1 MAGVAVDREDHVFVY
16 SRSTLPIVVLDR
28 EGTFVRGWGKG
39 EFVRPHGIHVGADG
53 TLWCVDDEGQRLVR
67 YTLAGERLEVI
78 ARENRAAET
87 GYVVGDAR
95 SVRHATDP
103 FCYPTGVAS
112 GKSGDIWVTDG
123 YGNARLHHFD
133 ERRDLIASF
142 GRPGRGPVE
151 FVIPHGVVR
160 LPNGNLLVCDREN
173 ERVQILDPSGKM
185 VGEWSGVHFPNS
197 IATHDHVLYYVAEL
211 GNIIQGVPPE
221 MKVVADASYARVT
234 CRNGSGSLLAEILPP
249 PGAERDIWF
258 APHGIAV
265 DSRGDIYV
273 AQVRTAYSRGMDA
286 TGRPCLGK
294 LRWRERV
301 ANVAL
306 GTDAGSG
313 EV

>member
-1 MAGVAVDREDHVFVY
+1 MGRLPPELDGRDVAGVAVDREDHVFVY

-133 ERRDLIASF
+133 ERRDSDSFVRATGERTGRVCNSSRCSAPPQRELVGMRSRERAGPDPRPFRENGRGMVGGTLPEQYRDTRPRPILCGRTGEHYSRSSAGDESGRRCFVRKGDVSQRLGVAVSGNIASTWCRARHLVRASRNCRRF
-142 GRPGRGPVE
+142 AGRHIRCSSEDG
-151 FVIPHGVVR
+151 
-160 LPNGNLLVCDREN
+160 L
-173 ERVQILDPSGKM
+173 Q
-185 VGEWSGVHFPNS
+185 
-197 IATHDHVLYYVAEL
+197 
-211 GNIIQGVPPE
+211 
-221 MKVVADASYARVT
+221 
-234 CRNGSGSLLAEILPP
+234 
-249 PGAERDIWF
+249 
-258 APHGIAV
+258 
-265 DSRGDIYV
+265 
-273 AQVRTAYSRGMDA
+273 
-286 TGRPCLGK
+286 
-294 LRWRERV
+294 
-301 ANVAL
+301 
-306 GTDAGSG
+306 
-313 EV
+313 